1 MAVMAEERCPQLMV
15 AGLGSGFYIPRD
27 LALSYPGQGGKGADG
42 PRNEKVKCG
51 FIRYA
56 EAARGAYAAVPRTT
70 GS

>member
-15 AGLGSGFYIPRD
+15 AGLGFGFYIPRD
-27 LALSYPGQGGKGADG
+27 LALSYPGWGGKGADG

-56 EAARGAYAAVPRTT
+56 EATRGLRSSPPHL
-70 GS
+70 